1 MSFKLL
7 AIRPLDGCSTD
18 FLKNLEENRI
28 YKFYNDYCFLDLNN
42 EIITTFGKDNYIEV
56 KYIKNHTTIPRSL
69 YKSNINV
76 SAIVG
81 KNGSGKSAI
90 IELLIATFNNLAKI
104 YGFIVNHNG
113 YEDVDFLKQVEKI
126 NVEFYFEI
134 TNTIYKVKIEENEKP
149 HIEILKFDEKDFIP
163 FLNDFKEF
171 IQEYFFYTNIVN
183 YSIWAYNHHE
193 IGDFITALFHKNDAY
208 QIPIVLNPY
217 RQQGGTFS
225 PETEKELALDRLLY
239 NVFQL
244 NDNSRKITEYLELEK
259 IELELRNDNFN
270 DYQMFRYKN
279 GDKIQQLKF
288 NDFLQGM
295 SHLGSKEIFQIDDIY
310 NTLYSYYGLNYND
323 FKNEKWKAVNDYLLY
338 KVIKIVTRYS
348 EFQIYLDLDN
358 QCFWTET
365 FEKFL
370 DDIVTD
376 TSHITLKIRQTLNFI
391 KFHNELNINLDTKEI
406 VPAKYA
412 KKINELSNENL
423 PILDLLPPPIFK
435 IELILTNN
443 LRYKSL
449 SSGEKQMIITVQSVL
464 YHLINLNSIKPKD
477 HKIKYKNINLIFE
490 EIELYFHPEYQRIFL
505 NRIVEGIANLNFEET
520 NINLLFVTHSPFI
533 LSDIP
538 KQNVLFLDIDK
549 KNNKSQP
556 QNFKRMNTF
565 GANITDLLA
574 DSFFINDGL
583 IGEFAKSKINKTLN
597 WLRIKANEKI
607 DDTDQK
613 LHIDTKLT
621 YTDIEMSNQYN
632 KQIIELIDEPLVKY
646 QLKELYLQ
654 NVIDEEY
661 IDAEIERL
669 KKFKK

>member
-1 MSFKLL
+1 MSFKLI
-7 AIRPLDGCSTD
+7 AVRPLDDCNPD

-28 YKFYNDYCFLDLNN
+28 YKFYNDYTFLNLNN
-42 EIITTFGKDNYIEV
+42 DTITTFGKYNYIKV
-56 KYIKNHTTIPRSL
+56 KSVKNNTTIPQNL
-69 YKSNINV
+69 YGKNINI
-76 SAIVG
+76 SAVVG

-113 YEDVDFLKQVEKI
+113 YEDVDFLKHVEKI
-126 NVEFYFEI
+126 NIEFYFEI
-134 TNTIYKVKIEENEKP
+134 NNTIYKVKLEEKEKVN
-149 HIEILKFDEKDFIP
+149 IEILKFDGNEFIP
-163 FLNDFKEF
+163 FLKNFKEF
-171 IQEYFFYTNIVN
+171 IQEHFFYTNIIN

-217 RQQGGTFS
+217 RQQGGIFS

-244 NDNSRKITEYLELEK
+244 SDNSRKITENLELEK

-270 DYQMFRYKN
+270 DYQMFRYKK
-279 GDKIQQLKF
+279 GDQIQQLKYS
-288 NDFLQGM
+288 DFLRGM
-295 SHLGSKEIFQIDDIY
+295 SHLGSKEIYQIDDIFKA
-310 NTLYSYYGLNYND
+310 LYAHYGLNYAD
-323 FKNEKWKAVNDYLLY
+323 FKNENWKSVNDYLLY

-365 FEKFL
+365 FDKFL
-370 DDIVTD
+370 TDIITD

-391 KFHNELNINLDTKEI
+391 KFYNELNINLETKEI
-406 VPAKYA
+406 DPVKYA
-412 KKINELSNENL
+412 IKINELSNENL

-443 LRYKSL
+443 LKYKSL

-464 YHLINLNSIKPKD
+464 YHLINLNSIKSKD

-505 NRIVEGIANLNFEET
+505 KRIVDGISNLNFNET
-520 NINLLFVTHSPFI
+520 NINLIFVTHSPFI
-533 LSDIP
+533 LSDLP
-538 KQNVLFLDIDK
+538 KQNVLFLDIDEESK
-549 KNNKSQP
+549 KSQS
-556 QNFKRMNTF
+556 QDFNRMNTF

-574 DSFFINDGL
+574 DSFFIKDGL
-583 IGEFAKSKINKTLN
+583 IGNLAKKKIEEVIKYLN
-597 WLRIKANEKI
+597 GNENLITDNIEAKKI
-607 DDTDQK
+607 
-613 LHIDTKLT
+613 ID
-621 YTDIEMSNQYN
+621 I
-632 KQIIELIDEPLVKY
+632 IDEPILKY
-646 QLKELYLQ
+646 KLEDMYFEKFP
-654 NVIDEEY
+654 EEF
-661 IDAEIERL
+661 DTKKEIEDLL
-669 KKFKK
+669 KRAQKLGLKIQE